1 MDGPQ
6 TDQSQIK
13 QLALRMRN
21 NNIQSSIERVI
32 DVVKQELQQRGS
44 AIEYWQNSLWR
55 ITTYIFR
62 NTQTRQRLYI

>member
-1 MDGPQ
+1 MDLKRI
-6 TDQSQIK
+6 SLK

-44 AIEYWQNSLWR
+44 AIEY
-55 ITTYIFR
+55 
-62 NTQTRQRLYI
+62 RQMHHRMLRQLMIMKS